1 MKQIF
6 KSANELDRALAL
18 AAIEPGAFRFAK
30 QFYPAG
36 FICADCKQVK
46 PFPLPSVGT
55 GYARCDDKPDGLV
68 CYACCGVRDEKQ
80 MSETGKAVLYLSMD
94 RSDARDGTIS
104 NWPGTLKIKAGVK
117 RGAHNIARYRY
128 DAWFKFKGENW
139 HGVQIGE
146 NTQIIRCKRVKG

>member
-6 KSANELDRALAL
+6 KTASDLDRALAL
-18 AAIEPGAFRFAK
+18 PAIEPGAFRFAK
-30 QFYPAG
+30 QFAPAG
-36 FICADCKQVK
+36 FVCADCEQTK
-46 PFPLPSVGT
+46 PFPMDGCGT

-68 CYACCGVRDEKQ
+68 CYACCGIRDEKQ
-80 MSETGKAVLYLSMD
+80 MIETGKAVLYLSME
-94 RSDARDGTIS
+94 RGAKVGTVS
-104 NWPGTLKIKAGVK
+104 NWPGTLSAFATVK